1 MNKHS
6 SIKATG
12 SLLERAAATFD
23 FAKAI
28 PRPNVPEAKRADPA
42 AASTETPTPA
52 MAAPAAEPAPAP
64 ASPIA
69 ASPVVASPVTA
80 PPVVTPEVQ
89 PVLAQPKPRP
99 AFTGRT
105 ASVDID
111 QLREAGYILPDSP
124 VTGLAEEFRI
134 IKRQLLIAAGIG
146 KNVSPVPRGRAI
158 LMCSAQ
164 PDEGKTFCSVNLALS
179 IASEADVE
187 VLLVDADFA
196 KPSILS
202 TLGIEGGPGLMDAL
216 SDPSVDVE
224 SCVIRTDI
232 PKLSVLPAGRQTNN
246 DTEYLASARTRAVIE
261 ALISDHK
268 SRVLIFDSPPA
279 LAASP
284 ASVLAYHV
292 GQAVLVVRADKT
304 TEGELREAVALLD
317 GCEHIQLLLNGV
329 KVAPGGRRFGSYYGY
344 GS

>member
-6 SIKATG
+6 SIKAAG
-12 SLLERAAATFD
+12 SLLERAAATYD
-23 FAKAI
+23 FTRAI
-28 PRPNVPEAKRADPA
+28 PRPPVPEAKASEAKAPETVVPPA
-42 AASTETPTPA
+42 ARPVAPAVPPVAEPVRQPSAVAPTP
-52 MAAPAAEPAPAP
+52 
-64 ASPIA
+64 
-69 ASPVVASPVTA
+69 VARRS
-80 PPVVTPEVQ
+80 TPSARSI
-89 PVLAQPKPRP
+89 P
-99 AFTGRT
+99 GRT
-105 ASVDID
+105 ARVDIAM
-111 QLREAGYILPDSP
+111 LREAGFILPDSP

-134 IKRQLLIAAGIG
+134 IKRQLLLAAGIG
-146 KNVSPVPRGRAI
+146 QNVAPVPRGRMI

-164 PDEGKTFCSVNLALS
+164 PDDGKTFCAVNLALS
-179 IASEADVE
+179 MASEADVE

-202 TLGIEGGPGLMDAL
+202 TLGIAGGPGLMDAL
-216 SDPSVDVE
+216 ADPAVDVE

-246 DTEYLASARTRAVIE
+246 DTEYLASERTRGVIE
-261 ALISDHK
+261 ALGSDYP
-268 SRVLIFDSPPA
+268 SRVVIFDSPPA

-304 TEGELREAVALLD
+304 TENELREAIGLLG

-329 KVAPGGRRFGSYYGY
+329 KFSPGGRRFGSYYGH
-344 GS
+344 GG

>member
-6 SIKATG
+6 SIKAAG
-12 SLLERAAATFD
+12 SLLERAAATYD
-23 FAKAI
+23 FTRAI
-28 PRPNVPEAKRADPA
+28 PRPPVPEAKAPEARAPPPVEPVRQPSA
-42 AASTETPTPA
+42 VAPTP
-52 MAAPAAEPAPAP
+52 
-64 ASPIA
+64 
-69 ASPVVASPVTA
+69 VARRSTA
-80 PPVVTPEVQ
+80 PGSVARVD
-89 PVLAQPKPRP
+89 
-99 AFTGRT
+99 T
-105 ASVDID
+105 AM
-111 QLREAGYILPDSP
+111 LREAGFILPDSP

-146 KNVSPVPRGRAI
+146 QSVAPVPRGRMI

-164 PDEGKTFCSVNLALS
+164 PDDGKTFCAVNLALS
-179 IASEADVE
+179 MASEADVD

-202 TLGIEGGPGLMDAL
+202 TLGIAGGPGLMDAL
-216 SDPSVDVE
+216 ADPTVDVE

-246 DTEYLASARTRAVIE
+246 DTEYLASERTRGVIE
-261 ALISDHK
+261 ALGSEHP
-268 SRVLIFDSPPA
+268 SRVVIFDSPPA

-304 TEGELREAVALLD
+304 TENELREAIGLLG

-329 KVAPGGRRFGSYYGY
+329 KFSPGGRRFGSYYGY
-344 GS
+344 GG